1 MPARALSTA
10 TISFGLVSIPVKLYS
25 AAESKAALS
34 FNQIHKK
41 DGARVKQQLISSR
54 TGEVVPREEI
64 VKGYEFAK
72 DQYVLFE
79 PEELKALEAQA
90 THTIDITEFLKAE
103 QIERRYLD
111 KVYYLGTDKGGARA
125 YKLLAQVLVDTGRVA
140 IGKYAARG
148 KQYLVMV
155 RPMENGLVMEQ
166 LHYPD
171 ELRSFS
177 EVPIEDATL
186 KPAELKLATQ
196 LVQQAAS
203 DEFNPENYKDEVRE
217 RMLALIQR
225 KVEGEDITREKPSD
239 IARRGIIRSF
249 QISAVFPHL
258 TVLENV
264 RVALQRKLGNSFH
277 FWRSERTLDALN
289 ERAVALLQAVD
300 LASFAGSVTVELP
313 YGRKRALE
321 IATTL
326 AMDPELMLLDEPTA
340 GMAHEDVDRVTR
352 LIQTVAEGRT
362 VLMVEHNMSVVSGIS
377 NIITV
382 LQRGAVLA
390 EGPYSEVSKNPQ
402 VMEAYMGTAA

>member
-25 AAESKAALS
+25 AAESKAALA

-41 DGARVKQQLISSR
+41 DGSRVKQQLISSR
-54 TGEVVPREEI
+54 SGEVVPREEI

-79 PEELKALEAQA
+79 AEELKALEAVA

-103 QIERRYLD
+103 QVERRYLD

-171 ELRSFS
+171 ELRAFS
-177 EVPIEDATL
+177 EVPVEDATV

-196 LVQQAAS
+196 LVEQAAS
-203 DEFNPENYKDEVRE
+203 DEFKPELYKDEVRE

-225 KVEGEDITREKPSD
+225 KVEGEDITLAPTAEPEHKIID
-239 IARRGIIRSF
+239 IM
-249 QISAVFPHL
+249 
-258 TVLENV
+258 E
-264 RVALQRKLGNSFH
+264 ALKASLAAGNS
-277 FWRSERTLDALN
+277 RKPA
-289 ERAVALLQAVD
+289 QA
-300 LASFAGSVTVELP
+300 AEEKKAAAKP
-313 YGRKRALE
+313 KAAAKKRA
-321 IATTL
+321 A
-326 AMDPELMLLDEPTA
+326 
-340 GMAHEDVDRVTR
+340 
-352 LIQTVAEGRT
+352 
-362 VLMVEHNMSVVSGIS
+362 
-377 NIITV
+377 
-382 LQRGAVLA
+382 
-390 EGPYSEVSKNPQ
+390 K
-402 VMEAYMGTAA
+402 

>member
-41 DGARVKQQLISSR
+41 DGSRVKQQLISSR

-79 PEELKALEAQA
+79 AEELKALEATA

-103 QIERRYLD
+103 QVDRRYLE
-111 KVYYLGTDKGGARA
+111 KVYYLGTEKGGARA
-125 YKLLAQVLVDTGRVA
+125 YKLLAQVLVGTGRVA

-171 ELRSFS
+171 ELRAFS
-177 EVPIEDATL
+177 EVPIEDAEV

-196 LVQQAAS
+196 LVEQAAT
-203 DEFNPENYKDEVRE
+203 DAFNPETYKDEVRE

-225 KVEGEDITREKPSD
+225 KVEGEDITLAPTAEPEHKIIDIMEALKASLAAGKKP
-239 IARRGIIRSF
+239 A
-249 QISAVFPHL
+249 
-258 TVLENV
+258 
-264 RVALQRKLGNSFH
+264 
-277 FWRSERTLDALN
+277 
-289 ERAVALLQAVD
+289 QAAAD
-300 LASFAGSVTVELP
+300 DKKAEAKP
-313 YGRKRALE
+313 KAAAKKRA
-321 IATTL
+321 
-326 AMDPELMLLDEPTA
+326 
-340 GMAHEDVDRVTR
+340 
-352 LIQTVAEGRT
+352 
-362 VLMVEHNMSVVSGIS
+362 
-377 NIITV
+377 
-382 LQRGAVLA
+382 
-390 EGPYSEVSKNPQ
+390 SK
-402 VMEAYMGTAA
+402 

>member
-54 TGEVVPREEI
+54 SGEVVPREEI

-79 PEELKALEAQA
+79 ADELKTLEAAA

-125 YKLLAQVLVDTGRVA
+125 YKLLAQVLIDTGRIA

-196 LVQQAAS
+196 LVEQAAS
-203 DEFNPENYKDEVRE
+203 DEFKPELYKDEVRE

-225 KVEGEDITREKPSD
+225 KVEGEDITLAPTAEPEHKIID
-239 IARRGIIRSF
+239 IM
-249 QISAVFPHL
+249 
-258 TVLENV
+258 E
-264 RVALQRKLGNSFH
+264 ALKASLAAGNS
-277 FWRSERTLDALN
+277 RKPA
-289 ERAVALLQAVD
+289 QATD
-300 LASFAGSVTVELP
+300 EQKTAAKP
-313 YGRKRALE
+313 KPAAKKRA
-321 IATTL
+321 A
-326 AMDPELMLLDEPTA
+326 
-340 GMAHEDVDRVTR
+340 
-352 LIQTVAEGRT
+352 
-362 VLMVEHNMSVVSGIS
+362 
-377 NIITV
+377 
-382 LQRGAVLA
+382 
-390 EGPYSEVSKNPQ
+390 K
-402 VMEAYMGTAA
+402 

>member
-25 AAESKAALS
+25 AAESKAALA

-41 DGARVKQQLISSR
+41 DGSRVKQQLISAR
-54 TGEVVPREEI
+54 TGELVPKEEI

-79 PEELKALEAQA
+79 AEELKALEAA
-90 THTIDITEFLKAE
+90 STHTIDITEFLKAE

-111 KVYYLGTDKGGARA
+111 KVYYLGTEKGGARA

-171 ELRSFS
+171 ELRAFS
-177 EVPIEDATL
+177 EVPIEDATV

-196 LVQQAAS
+196 LVEQAAS
-203 DEFNPENYKDEVRE
+203 DEFKPESYKDEVRE

-225 KVEGEDITREKPSD
+225 KVEGEDITLAPTAEPEHKIIDIMEALKASLAAGKKPAQAAADKKAEPS
-239 IARRGIIRSF
+239 
-249 QISAVFPHL
+249 
-258 TVLENV
+258 
-264 RVALQRKLGNSFH
+264 RK
-277 FWRSERTLDALN
+277 A
-289 ERAVALLQAVD
+289 A
-300 LASFAGSVTVELP
+300 P
-313 YGRKRALE
+313 KKRA
-321 IATTL
+321 A
-326 AMDPELMLLDEPTA
+326 
-340 GMAHEDVDRVTR
+340 
-352 LIQTVAEGRT
+352 
-362 VLMVEHNMSVVSGIS
+362 
-377 NIITV
+377 
-382 LQRGAVLA
+382 
-390 EGPYSEVSKNPQ
+390 K
-402 VMEAYMGTAA
+402 

>member
-41 DGARVKQQLISSR
+41 DGSRVKQQLISSR
-54 TGEVVPREEI
+54 SGEVVPREEI

-79 PEELKALEAQA
+79 AEELKALEAAA
-90 THTIDITEFLKAE
+90 THTIDITEFLKAD
-103 QIERRYLD
+103 QVERRYLD

-125 YKLLAQVLVDTGRVA
+125 YKLLAQVLIDTGRIA

-177 EVPIEDATL
+177 EVPIEDATV

-196 LVQQAAS
+196 LVEQAAS
-203 DEFNPENYKDEVRE
+203 DEFKPELYKDEVRE

-225 KVEGEDITREKPSD
+225 KVEGEDITLAPTAEPEHKIIDIMEALKASLAAGKKPAQAAAEKK
-239 IARRGIIRSF
+239 
-249 QISAVFPHL
+249 SAAAKPK
-258 TVLENV
+258 T
-264 RVALQRKLGNSFH
+264 AAK
-277 FWRSERTLDALN
+277 
-289 ERAVALLQAVD
+289 
-300 LASFAGSVTVELP
+300 
-313 YGRKRALE
+313 KRA
-321 IATTL
+321 A
-326 AMDPELMLLDEPTA
+326 
-340 GMAHEDVDRVTR
+340 
-352 LIQTVAEGRT
+352 
-362 VLMVEHNMSVVSGIS
+362 
-377 NIITV
+377 
-382 LQRGAVLA
+382 
-390 EGPYSEVSKNPQ
+390 K
-402 VMEAYMGTAA
+402 

>member
-54 TGEVVPREEI
+54 TGDVVPREEI

-79 PEELKALEAQA
+79 AEELKALEAAA
-90 THTIDITEFLKAE
+90 THTIDIVEFLQAD

-125 YKLLAQVLVDTGRVA
+125 YKLLAMVLVETGRIA
-140 IGKYAARG
+140 LGKYAARG

-171 ELRSFS
+171 ELRAFA
-177 EVPIEDATL
+177 EVPIEDASV

-196 LVQQAAS
+196 LVEQAAS
-203 DEFNPENYKDEVRE
+203 EQFRPEVYKDEVRE

-225 KVEGEDITREKPSD
+225 KVEGEDITLAPTAEPEHKIIDIMEALKASLAAGASRKPAQPVEKKP
-239 IARRGIIRSF
+239 ARPK
-249 QISAVFPHL
+249 A
-258 TVLENV
+258 
-264 RVALQRKLGNSFH
+264 AAK
-277 FWRSERTLDALN
+277 
-289 ERAVALLQAVD
+289 
-300 LASFAGSVTVELP
+300 
-313 YGRKRALE
+313 KRA
-321 IATTL
+321 A
-326 AMDPELMLLDEPTA
+326 
-340 GMAHEDVDRVTR
+340 
-352 LIQTVAEGRT
+352 
-362 VLMVEHNMSVVSGIS
+362 
-377 NIITV
+377 
-382 LQRGAVLA
+382 
-390 EGPYSEVSKNPQ
+390 K
-402 VMEAYMGTAA
+402 

>member
-1 MPARALSTA
+1 MPARAISTA

-25 AAESKAALS
+25 AAESKAALA

-41 DGARVKQQLISSR
+41 DGSRVKQQLISSR

-79 PEELKALEAQA
+79 AEELKALEAAA

-171 ELRSFS
+171 ELRAFS
-177 EVPIEDATL
+177 EVPIEDATV

-196 LVQQAAS
+196 LVEQAAS
-203 DEFNPENYKDEVRE
+203 DEFKPDSYKDEVRE

-225 KVEGEDITREKPSD
+225 KVEGEDITLAPTAEPEHKIIDIMEALKASLAAGASRKP
-239 IARRGIIRSF
+239 A
-249 QISAVFPHL
+249 
-258 TVLENV
+258 
-264 RVALQRKLGNSFH
+264 
-277 FWRSERTLDALN
+277 
-289 ERAVALLQAVD
+289 QAAD
-300 LASFAGSVTVELP
+300 QKKAAAKP
-313 YGRKRALE
+313 KAAAKKRA
-321 IATTL
+321 A
-326 AMDPELMLLDEPTA
+326 
-340 GMAHEDVDRVTR
+340 
-352 LIQTVAEGRT
+352 
-362 VLMVEHNMSVVSGIS
+362 
-377 NIITV
+377 
-382 LQRGAVLA
+382 
-390 EGPYSEVSKNPQ
+390 K
-402 VMEAYMGTAA
+402 

>member
-25 AAESKAALS
+25 AAESKAALA

-41 DGARVKQQLISSR
+41 DGSRVKQQLISSR

-79 PEELKALEAQA
+79 AEELKALEAAA

-111 KVYYLGTDKGGARA
+111 KVYYLGTEKGGARA
-125 YKLLAQVLVDTGRVA
+125 YKLLAQVLVETGRVA

-177 EVPIEDATL
+177 EVPIEDATV

-196 LVQQAAS
+196 LVEQAAS
-203 DEFNPENYKDEVRE
+203 EAFNPESYKDEVRE

-225 KVEGEDITREKPSD
+225 KVEGEDITLAPTAEPEHKIIDIMEALKASLAAGKKPAQAAADEKKAAAKPK
-239 IARRGIIRSF
+239 A
-249 QISAVFPHL
+249 A
-258 TVLENV
+258 
-264 RVALQRKLGNSFH
+264 AK
-277 FWRSERTLDALN
+277 
-289 ERAVALLQAVD
+289 
-300 LASFAGSVTVELP
+300 
-313 YGRKRALE
+313 KRA
-321 IATTL
+321 A
-326 AMDPELMLLDEPTA
+326 
-340 GMAHEDVDRVTR
+340 
-352 LIQTVAEGRT
+352 
-362 VLMVEHNMSVVSGIS
+362 
-377 NIITV
+377 
-382 LQRGAVLA
+382 
-390 EGPYSEVSKNPQ
+390 K
-402 VMEAYMGTAA
+402 

>member
-41 DGARVKQQLISSR
+41 DGSRVKQQLISSR
-54 TGEVVPREEI
+54 TGEVVPREDI

-79 PEELKALEAQA
+79 AEELKALEAAA

-103 QIERRYLD
+103 QVERRYLD

-125 YKLLAQVLVDTGRVA
+125 YRLLAQVLIDTGRVA

-177 EVPIEDATL
+177 EVPIEDAEL

-196 LVQQAAS
+196 LVEQAAS
-203 DEFNPENYKDEVRE
+203 DEFKPELYKDEVRE

-225 KVEGEDITREKPSD
+225 KVEGEDITLAPTAEPEHKIIDIMEALKASLAAGKKPAQAAAAD
-239 IARRGIIRSF
+239 
-249 QISAVFPHL
+249 
-258 TVLENV
+258 
-264 RVALQRKLGNSFH
+264 
-277 FWRSERTLDALN
+277 SEDKKPA
-289 ERAVALLQAVD
+289 AKPKAA
-300 LASFAGSVTVELP
+300 AK
-313 YGRKRALE
+313 KRA
-321 IATTL
+321 A
-326 AMDPELMLLDEPTA
+326 
-340 GMAHEDVDRVTR
+340 
-352 LIQTVAEGRT
+352 
-362 VLMVEHNMSVVSGIS
+362 
-377 NIITV
+377 
-382 LQRGAVLA
+382 
-390 EGPYSEVSKNPQ
+390 K
-402 VMEAYMGTAA
+402 

>member
-41 DGARVKQQLISSR
+41 DGSRVKQQLISSR
-54 TGEVVPREEI
+54 SGEVVPREEI

-79 PEELKALEAQA
+79 AEELKALEAAA

-103 QIERRYLD
+103 QVERRYLD

-125 YKLLAQVLVDTGRVA
+125 YKLLAQVLIDTGRIA

-177 EVPIEDATL
+177 EVPIEDAEL
-186 KPAELKLATQ
+186 KPAEIKLATQ
-196 LVQQAAS
+196 LVEQAAS
-203 DEFNPENYKDEVRE
+203 DEFKPENYKDEVRE

-225 KVEGEDITREKPSD
+225 KVEGEDITIAATAEPEHKIIDIMEALKASLAAGKKPAQPAAEEKKAQPKPK
-239 IARRGIIRSF
+239 A
-249 QISAVFPHL
+249 A
-258 TVLENV
+258 
-264 RVALQRKLGNSFH
+264 AK
-277 FWRSERTLDALN
+277 
-289 ERAVALLQAVD
+289 
-300 LASFAGSVTVELP
+300 
-313 YGRKRALE
+313 KRA
-321 IATTL
+321 A
-326 AMDPELMLLDEPTA
+326 
-340 GMAHEDVDRVTR
+340 
-352 LIQTVAEGRT
+352 
-362 VLMVEHNMSVVSGIS
+362 
-377 NIITV
+377 
-382 LQRGAVLA
+382 
-390 EGPYSEVSKNPQ
+390 K
-402 VMEAYMGTAA
+402 

>member
-41 DGARVKQQLISSR
+41 DGSRVKQQLISSR

-79 PEELKALEAQA
+79 AEELKALEAAA

-103 QIERRYLD
+103 QVERRYLD

-125 YKLLAQVLVDTGRVA
+125 YKLLAQVLIDTGRIA

-171 ELRSFS
+171 ELRAFS
-177 EVPIEDATL
+177 EVPIEEATL

-196 LVQQAAS
+196 LVEQAAS
-203 DEFNPENYKDEVRE
+203 DEFKPELYKDEVRE

-225 KVEGEDITREKPSD
+225 KVEGEDITLAPTAEPEHKIIDIMEALKASLAAGKKPAQAAAADEKKP
-239 IARRGIIRSF
+239 A
-249 QISAVFPHL
+249 AKPK
-258 TVLENV
+258 
-264 RVALQRKLGNSFH
+264 AAAK
-277 FWRSERTLDALN
+277 
-289 ERAVALLQAVD
+289 
-300 LASFAGSVTVELP
+300 
-313 YGRKRALE
+313 KRA
-321 IATTL
+321 A
-326 AMDPELMLLDEPTA
+326 
-340 GMAHEDVDRVTR
+340 
-352 LIQTVAEGRT
+352 
-362 VLMVEHNMSVVSGIS
+362 
-377 NIITV
+377 
-382 LQRGAVLA
+382 
-390 EGPYSEVSKNPQ
+390 K
-402 VMEAYMGTAA
+402 